1 MNGYLLVMNDMNER
15 IRYFHRLLV
24 NLYDIEFELR
34 ISIKLMM
41 VGSIILVPVRVLV
54 QLVPVVLVRWGW

>member
-1 MNGYLLVMNDMNER
+1 MNER

-34 ISIKLMM
+34 ISETVM
-41 VGSIILVPVRVLV
+41 VGSIILVPVLV
-54 QLVPVVLVRWGW
+54 QLVRVVLVRWGW